1 MSAKS
6 VFRRAV
12 ALIGMVALVA
22 GATALG
28 AAPAEAITP
37 ESQISVSPSTAH
49 PGDLVTVTQTVT
61 NNLGSALLQP
71 VARLVSSPSGLTSY
85 TTLVG
90 CSGAVSCSVLRDG
103 GGQPIGYQAALP
115 GVLGALGGSSVVTYT
130 LQVLPNAPDLT
141 QTLQG
146 QLLGLNF
153 LSGLIDGTTLIIAA
167 LPGPPPPPL
176 VPVSQLSVSPAT
188 AHPGDVVTVTQTV
201 TNNLAASLLQPVA
214 RLLSG
219 PDEVPLYASLQSCT
233 GAVSCSVLN
242 NAGGQPIGF
251 EAVLPSALAA
261 LGGSSVVTYQLKIL
275 DGVPDLQETLQGQL
289 LGLNFLSA
297 IIDGILLSV
306 DAPIGP
312 PVSQLS
318 VSPATAHPG
327 DVVTVTQTL
336 TNTGLRPL
344 LQPAGRLFSKPAGLN
359 SYADLLG
366 CDPPVTCSMISNSG
380 VIGYQ
385 GLLANPISPRL
396 GTSSLTYRFRIR
408 PEAPDLEETLQ
419 GQLLGL
425 GVLSDILDSATH
437 LVVDANADAAVS
449 LVVTPQPGLLQ
460 RNLDVAVTVT
470 NSGPGLLR
478 AATIT
483 TALPSGVTA
492 TAGAPCLPV
501 LGQVICTVPTLA
513 KGAATT
519 MHFTVPLKL
528 LSIGLPY
535 TFTSSRTASV
545 SRDLNPANDSA
556 SRSCTVLTPLLVN
569 CA

>member
-1 MSAKS
+1 MSAKF

-12 ALIGMVALVA
+12 ALLGMVVLAV
-22 GATALG
+22 GTTALA
-28 AAPAEAITP
+28 AAPAQAITP
-37 ESQISVSPSTAH
+37 ESQLSVSPSTAH

-61 NNLGSALLQP
+61 NNLGSVLLQP
-71 VARLVSSPSGLTSY
+71 AARLVSAPSGLTSY
-85 TTLVG
+85 TRLVG
-90 CSGAVSCSVLRDG
+90 CSGALGCSVLKDG
-103 GGQPIGYQAALP
+103 SGQPIGYQALLP

-130 LQVLPNAPDLT
+130 LQVLPDAPDLT

-153 LSGLIDGTTLIIAA
+153 LSGLIDGATLIVDA

-176 VPVSQLSVSPAT
+176 LPISQVSVSPAT

-201 TNNLAASLLQPVA
+201 TNNLGSTLLQPVA

-219 PDEVPLYASLQSCT
+219 PDEVPLYATLQSCT
-233 GAVSCSVLN
+233 GASSCSVLN

-251 EAVLPSALAA
+251 EAVLPSALSA
-261 LGGSSVVTYQLKIL
+261 LGGTSVITYQLKIL

-297 IIDGILLSV
+297 IIDGLLLTV

-318 VSPATAHPG
+318 VSPTTAHPG

-344 LQPAGRLFSKPAGLN
+344 LQPAGRLFSKPTGLID
-359 SYADLLG
+359 YAQLVG
-366 CDPPVTCSMISNSG
+366 CDPPAVCSMISNSG

-385 GLLANPISPRL
+385 GLLSAPIAPRL
-396 GTSSLTYRFRIR
+396 GTSALTYRFKIL
-408 PEAPDLEETLQ
+408 PEAPDLTETLQ

-425 GVLSDILDSATH
+425 GFLSDILDSATN
-437 LVVDANADAAVS
+437 LVVDANSDAAVS
-449 LVVTPQPGLLQ
+449 LIATPQPGLLQ
-460 RNLDVAVTVT
+460 RNLDIAVTVT
-470 NSGPGLLR
+470 NNGPGLLR
-478 AATIT
+478 AATIG
-483 TALPSGVTA
+483 TALPSGVAAAA
-492 TAGAPCLPV
+492 TGACLPV
-501 LGQVICTVPTLA
+501 VSQVVCTVPTLA
-513 KGAATT
+513 KGASTT
-519 MHFTVPLKL
+519 MHFTVPLNL

-535 TFTSSRTASV
+535 KFTSSRTASV

-569 CA
+569 CT